1 VRVLMDFATAMPP
14 NLIGGWAAT
23 EKNLTDG
30 IAVGLMKSRIP
41 LGQRLGTQEH
51 RLRRVG
57 EIIVAQCVLRRRYPF
72 HILPSAPHS
81 PLFCR
86 ARHYTNRVLKNPVSR
101 PELRRTYDVCAIY
114 KSALSCDVRPTTGGD
129 SHGNDKSKRGG
140 ADRRRVAR
148 GQAYEAGCGK
158 TRFKPLITVW
168 LEVRALPGPPLFR
181 NRIGSVRHFALLPTP
196 RP

>member
-1 VRVLMDFATAMPP
+1 VGLRTGPP
-14 NLIGGWAAT
+14 QQLERLLASFFIGLGEPWRLVGDLLADLVAHQHARPLSRLVVI
-23 EKNLTDG
+23 NVSC
-30 IAVGLMKSRIP
+30 AVGIPFTSCRRLPILRSFAVPGTTRI
-41 LGQRLGTQEH
+41 G
-51 RLRRVG
+51 
-57 EIIVAQCVLRRRYPF
+57 F
-72 HILPSAPHS
+72 
-81 PLFCR
+81 
-86 ARHYTNRVLKNPVSR
+86 LKTRFSR